1 MKIKV
6 LDNDTILKIAAGEV
20 IERPASVVRELVDN
34 AIDAGASTISVE
46 VFEGGLDRIVISD
59 DGEGMTPEELDLAVE
74 RHATSKIV
82 SGQDLFNIQTMGFR
96 GEALASIG
104 AVSHLSITTRTT
116 QGIAGSRLEVKGGEK
131 GEVEP
136 ASSPQGTRIEVAGLF
151 YNTPARMKFLRKPAT
166 EFSTIAEV
174 VHQKVLARPG
184 IRFKLSHNGKS
195 SLMSPGTGSLMD
207 SIACVAGTDIAEG
220 LLECNL
226 SLDGYAV
233 TGYVAAPTFHRSNR
247 AMQYFTVK
255 GRPVSVRL
263 MGSAVERAFHTLLPV
278 RRYPIAFLNLDLP
291 AHQVDVNVHP
301 AKREVKFTDTNTI
314 FRLVHRACLQALT
327 EITSPSIATS
337 TTENYSTEIR
347 TKEERNQQMNTP
359 SRPWHKAYNPL
370 PQHSFGVQ
378 ETQVQQLRLDSA
390 LPEPG
395 LEFTIL
401 GQVFSS
407 FIVVATPQ
415 ELRLVDQH
423 AAQERVLYEKFL
435 HLLHRGERPSQVVVP
450 VETVL
455 SGRTHQFVQAQLH
468 RLAELGFKIELT
480 ETGIVMREVPI
491 LFKKVLSAEDIVEI
505 LEHLQ
510 DADGE
515 EFGLTDYSQTALML
529 MACKDA
535 IKANQ
540 RLSDAEARKLLLDLE
555 GCDNSRTCPHGRPIW
570 VAFDRVNLE
579 KMFARR

>member
-20 IERPASVVRELVDN
+20 IERPTSVVRELVDN
-34 AIDAGASTISVE
+34 AIDAGASTIAVE
-46 VFEGGLDRIVISD
+46 VFEGGLDRIVVSD
-59 DGEGMTPEELDLAVE
+59 DGEGMTPEELNLAVE

-82 SGQDLFNIQTMGFR
+82 SDLDLFNIQTMGFR

-104 AVSHLSITTRTT
+104 AVSHLSITTRTA
-116 QGIAGSRLEVKGGEK
+116 QGIAGSRLEVRGGEK

-136 ASSPQGTRIEVAGLF
+136 ASSPQGTRIAVAGLF
-151 YNTPARMKFLRKPAT
+151 YNTPARMKFMRKPAT
-166 EFSTIAEV
+166 EFSAIAEA
-174 VHQKVLARPG
+174 VHQQVLARPG
-184 IRFKLSHNGKS
+184 IRFKLSHNGKV
-195 SLMSPGTGSLMD
+195 SLVSPGTGSLVD

-220 LLECNL
+220 LLGCNL
-226 SLDGYAV
+226 FLDGYAV

-247 AMQYFTVK
+247 AMQYFTVR
-255 GRPVSVRL
+255 GRPVNVRL

-278 RRYPIAFLNLDLP
+278 RRYPIAFLNLELP

-327 EITSPSIATS
+327 EIIGPSLATS
-337 TTENYSTEIR
+337 ATEDYSTEIR
-347 TKEERNQQMNTP
+347 TEEERNQVNIP

-370 PQHSFGVQ
+370 PQSSFRIQ

-395 LEFTIL
+395 HEFTIL

-468 RLAELGFKIELT
+468 HLAELGFKIELT

-529 MACKDA
+529 MACKGA

-555 GCDNSRTCPHGRPIW
+555 GSDNSRTCPHGRPIW